1 MLGGPKTVPCQRIG
15 TVRAGAGG
23 DSSVGARIDR
33 KCVIPLHRGLAGGT
47 VEA

>member
-1 MLGGPKTVPCQRIG
+1 MLGGPKTVPRQRIG
-15 TVRAGAGG
+15 TAHSGPGG

-33 KCVIPLHRGLAGGT
+33 KCVIPLHHGLAGGT